1 MITAKKV
8 RRFFLLIVAVLAI
21 CIAIASFTKIHN
33 FFGINRAETQEKV
46 IALSYDD
53 GPKPPY
59 TNQLIALLDRY
70 QIQATFFTIGK
81 NIEQYPELVRLAIA
95 KGEELGNHSYSHKDM
110 LFKSPDFL
118 LSELEKTDALLRQ
131 LGVTENINFR
141 PPWGRRLLML
151 PYLVSKLHKNLIM
164 WDIDSED
171 YRQDLTPEAIAN
183 RVIEQVRPGS
193 IIVMHDGGGDR
204 SRTVAATEIII
215 KTLTSKGYQF
225 KTVSELLTLDK

>member
-1 MITAKKV
+1 MDMAQKV
-8 RRFFLLIVAVLAI
+8 IRFLLLGVVALAL

-46 IALSYDD
+46 VALSYDD
-53 GPKPPY
+53 GPTPPY

-81 NIEQYPELVRLAIA
+81 NIEQHPDLVKLAIA

-110 LFKSPDFL
+110 LFKSKDYL

-131 LGVTENINFR
+131 LGVTQTINFR

-151 PYLVSKLHKNLIM
+151 PYLVAKLHKQLIM

-171 YRQDLTPEAIAN
+171 YRKDLTAEAIAD
-183 RVIEQVRPGS
+183 RVIEQARPGA

-204 SRTVAATEIII
+204 SRTVVATELII
-215 KTLTSKGYQF
+215 KTLTAQGYKF
-225 KTVSELLTLDK
+225 KTVSQLLTFDR